1 MFNVSDLVK
10 FAKYKA
16 SEGEN
21 ERAIPVAV
29 RFVNATYVTKL
40 EEEENHG

>member
-1 MFNVSDLVK
+1 MADLVK
-10 FAKYKA
+10 FAKYSA

-29 RFVNATYVTKL
+29 RFVNATYVVKL
-40 EEEENHG
+40 EEEENNG